1 MFAWYFFFLFFF
13 RSSWMESE
21 DFYLQPLPLFCRMM
35 KALEIVWLF
44 RLIFTDCRPTF
55 SLSIVSTFLFTFLVD
70 FNVIVRLRTNLH
82 LYERTTCPWQIQKV
96 LKQFS
101 CASKVSLQ
109 KKVEWSFFANLIF
122 LFSIS
127 GKNHFFFKREKKNLR
142 WCVSKVRCNNVLNVT
157 VE

>member
-1 MFAWYFFFLFFF
+1 MHTFLPYKKYSRCSRVEYMGEFFVPKGFVCLRVTFFPHFFL
-13 RSSWMESE
+13 SSWMESE

-70 FNVIVRLRTNLH
+70 FNVIVRLRTNLR

-109 KKVEWSFFANLIF
+109 KKSRMVIL
-122 LFSIS
+122 
-127 GKNHFFFKREKKNLR
+127 
-142 WCVSKVRCNNVLNVT
+142 C
-157 VE
+157 